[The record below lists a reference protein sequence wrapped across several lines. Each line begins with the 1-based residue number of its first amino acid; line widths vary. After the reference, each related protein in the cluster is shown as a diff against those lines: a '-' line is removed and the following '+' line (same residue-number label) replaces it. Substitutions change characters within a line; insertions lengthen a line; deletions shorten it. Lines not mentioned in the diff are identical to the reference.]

1 MTDRSQEPLD
11 SEPHVPSVRAVLATD
26 RGRRDLPGRILEIT
40 LAVLLH
46 RDEDKILEIIG
57 QAMVDL
63 FPVKRTAIYLRDP
76 VTSNWHVRYLQGYP
90 EDQAREIRKVVYD
103 RQAWKD
109 TLRIYEPM
117 GMMSY
122 FAPGEYVVID
132 DYDDCFYRGFPKEI
146 PPRQSID
153 DWHMMDFIDVMLFD
167 KNGHEL
173 GCIEILET
181 ADHKKLSAK
190 TISNIEILA
199 SIASIAVEMSSL
211 WHSQEAM
218 ISANS
223 SRARAFAR
231 MLELATRV
239 VTFREGGR
247 IMSEAVEFLR
257 SELQFT
263 GVFGAAWSPAE
274 NAFRVLGSEAGEAGI
289 ITRKLAMADCDTTF
303 RFTEELYW
311 VPMEQLSRE
320 RMAHAPYDAGSRAD
334 IGRLKSEFSLANE
347 VLRRR
352 HDLFVVPLRDRSSQI
367 VGLIY
372 ASERKIEEVFE
383 KDLLELMS
391 VFGSMVSLAFR
402 NAGLIGEIVRSNE
415 DLEMLN
421 HLLFHDM
428 SNYNTGMDFYVQM
441 AGNASLPEEQ
451 RVQALAKARKQLELS
466 NDLISRIKK
475 LAFIREKGSERM
487 LNVDLVSMLRSLA
500 DEIRDSRADKRV
512 TINLH
517 ADEQMCMTRANE
529 LLHDLFQNLLG
540 NSIKYTPKDTVVVDV
555 RITKVTEQNRDWWD
569 TAIVDY
575 GVGIPDDKK
584 ELIFTKFAPRVSGG
598 KGIGLGLSIVK
609 TIVDNYG
616 GRIWVEDRIRGD
628 HSSGSVFHVLLPT
641 VS

>member
-1 MTDRSQEPLD
+1 MTDRSQETLD

-46 RDEDKILEIIG
+46 RDEDKIIEIIG

-76 VTSNWHVRYLQGYP
+76 VTGNWHVRYVQGYP
-90 EDQAREIRKVVYD
+90 EDQARDIRKVVYD

-132 DYDDCFYRGFPKEI
+132 DYDDCFYRGFPREI

-153 DWHMMDFIDVMLFD
+153 DWHMLDFIDIMLFD
-167 KNGHEL
+167 KDGLEL
-173 GCIEILET
+173 GCIEVLET

-190 TISNIEILA
+190 TISNIEIIA
-199 SIASIAVEMSSL
+199 SIASIAVEMSHL
-211 WHSQEAM
+211 WRSQEAM
-218 ISANS
+218 VSANS
-223 SRARAFAR
+223 SRAKSFAR

-239 VTFREGGR
+239 VTFREVER

-257 SELQFT
+257 SELQFS
-263 GVFGAAWSPAE
+263 GVVGAVWSPAE
-274 NAFRVLGSEAGEAGI
+274 NAFRVLGSEASEAGI
-289 ITRKLAMADCDTTF
+289 ITRKLAMADCDATF

-320 RMAHAPYDAGSRAD
+320 RTAHPPYDVRSRAD
-334 IGRLKSEFSLANE
+334 IDRLKTEFSLANE

-367 VGLIY
+367 VALIY
-372 ASERKIEEVFE
+372 ASERKAEEVFE
-383 KDLLELMS
+383 KDLLELIS

-402 NAGLIGEIVRSNE
+402 NAGLIGEIVQSNE

-451 RVQALAKARKQLELS
+451 RVQALAKTRKQLELS

-487 LNVDLVSMLRSLA
+487 LSVDLVSMLRSLA

-628 HSSGSVFHVLLPT
+628 HSSGSVFHVLLPA

>member
-1 MTDRSQEPLD
+1 
-11 SEPHVPSVRAVLATD
+11 
-26 RGRRDLPGRILEIT
+26 
-40 LAVLLH
+40 
-46 RDEDKILEIIG
+46 
-57 QAMVDL
+57 
-63 FPVKRTAIYLRDP
+63 
-76 VTSNWHVRYLQGYP
+76 
-90 EDQAREIRKVVYD
+90 
-103 RQAWKD
+103 
-109 TLRIYEPM
+109 
-117 GMMSY
+117 
-122 FAPGEYVVID
+122 
-132 DYDDCFYRGFPKEI
+132 
-146 PPRQSID
+146 
-153 DWHMMDFIDVMLFD
+153 
-167 KNGHEL
+167 
-173 GCIEILET
+173 
-181 ADHKKLSAK
+181 
-190 TISNIEILA
+190 
-199 SIASIAVEMSSL
+199 
-211 WHSQEAM
+211 
-218 ISANS
+218 
-223 SRARAFAR
+223 
-231 MLELATRV
+231 
-239 VTFREGGR
+239 
-247 IMSEAVEFLR
+247 
-257 SELQFT
+257 
-263 GVFGAAWSPAE
+263 
-274 NAFRVLGSEAGEAGI
+274 
-289 ITRKLAMADCDTTF
+289 
-303 RFTEELYW
+303 
-311 VPMEQLSRE
+311 
-320 RMAHAPYDAGSRAD
+320 
-334 IGRLKSEFSLANE
+334 
-347 VLRRR
+347 
-352 HDLFVVPLRDRSSQI
+352 

-372 ASERKIEEVFE
+372 AFEMKAEEVFE
-383 KDLLELMS
+383 KDLLELIS

-402 NAGLIGEIVRSNE
+402 NAGLIGEIVQSNE

-451 RVQALAKARKQLELS
+451 RVQALARTRKQLELS